1 MIKLLG
7 VLLIAGSCS
16 AVGFSMNSRLKARV
30 SALKSFLGA
39 IQLFQ
44 AEIVFRRTP
53 LPDIL
58 PLVERECPGAASAF
72 FRQVHAR
79 MAEMGI
85 GFSAAMSQLLPQ
97 LRFFELRQDELDWI
111 SSVGHIA
118 GRYDAPMQSDRLSV
132 VITRLERSL
141 QQAQEEYGQKGKL
154 YRALGVTVGIMI
166 ALVAI

>member
-1 MIKLLG
+1 
-7 VLLIAGSCS
+7 
-16 AVGFSMNSRLKARV
+16 MNNRLKVRV

-72 FRQVHAR
+72 FRQVGAR
-79 MAEMGI
+79 MTETGA
-85 GFSAAMSQLLPQ
+85 GFSSAMNQLLPQ

-111 SSVGHIA
+111 ASVGHIA
-118 GRYDAPMQSDRLSV
+118 GRYDAPMQADRLSV
-132 VITRLERSL
+132 VISRLERSL

-154 YRALGVTVGIMI
+154 YRALGVTAGIMI